1 MNDVYTSLKEEI
13 NKENVMQDKLN
24 QLMTEYY
31 VTFEELSV
39 RLGIS
44 KQTLTKKMK
53 GELDWTYPEISLLV
67 QIFNIQ
73 DPMAFFFENKE

>member
-1 MNDVYTSLKEEI
+1 
-13 NKENVMQDKLN
+13 MQDKLN

-39 RLGIS
+39 RLGVS
-44 KQTLTKKMK
+44 KRTLTRKMK
-53 GELDWTYPEISLLV
+53 GDLDWTYPEISLLM

-73 DPMAFFFENKE
+73 DPITFFYEDKE